1 MELLAERSGDVEEM
15 VAVLSRDLSL
25 PHSFLRIAEIYA
37 GAGRDDD
44 ALEWAERGLEAFSG
58 HPDSRIVIFVADGRR
73 GRGEHERAAELIWG
87 LFADRPGLDSYR
99 RLKPYAERAGQ
110 WEEMRERAL
119 ALIRDGLTGGGQGLG
134 APDWLVY
141 RDATELVRI
150 RLWEGDAAAALRDA
164 RAGGCRQ
171 DVWFALADA
180 LADVEPWEAMIICRE
195 QVEPTIERK
204 TKADYRDATDLLA
217 KVRDL
222 MVRTGD
228 ADEFPAYL
236 AEIRERHKRK
246 RNLIKL
252 LAELDGGS

>member
-1 MELLAERSGDVEEM
+1 VEVLRLIGYPVVRQVLA
-15 VAVLSRDLSL
+15 DL
-25 PHSFLRIAEIYA
+25 
-37 GAGRDDD
+37 
-44 ALEWAERGLEAFSG
+44 
-58 HPDSRIVIFVADGRR
+58 GRR
-73 GRGEHERAAELIWG
+73 SR
-87 LFADRPGLDSYR
+87 RPSEID
-99 RLKPYAERAGQ
+99 
-110 WEEMRERAL
+110 
-119 ALIRDGLTGGGQGLG
+119 LG
-134 APDWLVY
+134 
-141 RDATELVRI
+141 
-150 RLWEGDAAAALRDA
+150 RDA

-217 KVRDL
+217 KIRDL

-252 LAELDGGS
+252 VVELDGGS